1 MSAQTRSIG
10 QASDESQ
17 APGARSETM
26 TWFARGIGFVAGG
39 LLVIGLT
46 QGLIGAG
53 GVLLLVF
60 FAILLASALKPIVER
75 LRGNLP
81 IGRALAILLVY
92 AVFFG
97 SVAVIGFLLVP
108 LIVSQAGQLV
118 AELPEVVNRA
128 RTWSEGLQ
136 PHELATSVGAILASG
151 ERAIA
156 GGGAPAPGQV
166 VSAGLGVADAIV
178 SVVTVLALVFF
189 WLTERQRL
197 QRFALSFLPSVRRG
211 GVREA
216 WNIVELRLGAW
227 VRGQLI
233 LMVALGLMTGSAYT
247 ILGLPSGPILG
258 MIAGLAE
265 VVPLVG
271 PIVGAVPALLVA
283 GAFRPDLLPAVI
295 LAYVVIQLVESN
307 VLVPFVMRNAVGVSP
322 FLLTVSLLVGG
333 ALGGLLGA
341 LIAVPTVAAIEA
353 VLERLQDRE
362 IPVAQDAASSPATA
376 IQGTSGSGST
386 ELGPE
391 RAG

>member
-1 MSAQTRSIG
+1 MTEQSTG
-10 QASDESQ
+10 PLNGESQ
-17 APGARSETM
+17 APSARSETL
-26 TWFARGIGFVAGG
+26 TWFARGIGLVAGG
-39 LLVIGLT
+39 LVVIGLA

-75 LRGNLP
+75 LRGRLP
-81 IGRALAILLVY
+81 IGRAVAILLVY
-92 AVFFG
+92 AIFFA

-108 LIVSQAGQLV
+108 LIVNQAGQLV
-118 AELPEVVNRA
+118 AELPEVVVRA

-151 ERAIA
+151 ERALS

-197 QRFALSFLPSVRRG
+197 QRFALSFLPPGRRAV
-211 GVREA
+211 VREA
-216 WNIVELRLGAW
+216 WNIVEIRLGAW

-233 LMVALGLMTGSAYT
+233 LMLALGLMTGTAYT

-258 MIAGLAE
+258 IIAGLAE
-265 VVPLVG
+265 VVPLIG
-271 PIVGAVPALLVA
+271 PVVGAVPALLVA
-283 GAFRPDLLPAVI
+283 GALRPDLLPVVV

-307 VLVPFVMRNAVGVSP
+307 VLVPFIMRNALGVSP
-322 FLLTVSLLVGG
+322 FLLTVSLLIGG

-341 LIAVPTVAAIEA
+341 MIAVPIVAAVEA

-362 IPVAQDAASSPATA
+362 VPVAQDAASLPAASTLVA
-376 IQGTSGSGST
+376 SGSGST
-386 ELGPE
+386 EPGPKL
-391 RAG
+391 AG